1 MPIIFTALIVFVV
14 LYLMRTKKIS
24 YFITKFKK
32 QTPFND
38 DTIKND
44 LNEMKFYG
52 SNNNSNLNAIVEW
65 LYDNKIFYNLNKRI

>member
-1 MPIIFTALIVFVV
+1 
-14 LYLMRTKKIS
+14 MRTKKKN
-24 YFITKFKK
+24 YFITKSKK

-52 SNNNSNLNAIVEW
+52 SNNNSNLNAIV
-65 LYDNKIFYNLNKRI
+65 K

>member
-1 MPIIFTALIVFVV
+1 
-14 LYLMRTKKIS
+14 MRTKKIS
-24 YFITKFKK
+24 YFKTKFKK

-52 SNNNSNLNAIVEW
+52 SNNNSNLNAIVE
-65 LYDNKIFYNLNKRI
+65 

>member
-1 MPIIFTALIVFVV
+1 LPIIFIASIVFVV
-14 LYLMRTKKIS
+14 LYLMRTKKKN
-24 YFITKFKK
+24 YFITKSKK

-52 SNNNSNLNAIVEW
+52 SNNNSNLNAIVE
-65 LYDNKIFYNLNKRI
+65 